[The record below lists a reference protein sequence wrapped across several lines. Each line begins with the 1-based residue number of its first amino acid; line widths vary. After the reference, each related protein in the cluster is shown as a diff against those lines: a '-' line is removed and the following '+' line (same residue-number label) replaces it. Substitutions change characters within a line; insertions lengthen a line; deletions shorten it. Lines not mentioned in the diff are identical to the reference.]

1 MVNELEKHFIFV
13 VEDVE
18 EDPITFQKSGALPAD
33 MEKHLRLK
41 AILGEQKIFTE
52 KESAKN

>member
-1 MVNELEKHFIFV
+1 MANGLEKHFIFV

-18 EDPITFQKSGALPAD
+18 EDLITFQKSGAPPAD

-41 AILGEQKIFTE
+41 AILGERKIFTE